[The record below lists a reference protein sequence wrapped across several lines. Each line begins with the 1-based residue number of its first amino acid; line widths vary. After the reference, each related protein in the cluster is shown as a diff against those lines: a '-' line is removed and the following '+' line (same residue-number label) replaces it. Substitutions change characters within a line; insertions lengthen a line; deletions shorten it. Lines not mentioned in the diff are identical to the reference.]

1 MVFARLPTE
10 TAQCGPRTSPWRQRR
25 VPTVAAV
32 ITRGVPLPDWYPI
45 CQFYFSVAWNHIGG
59 WLSMWVVLWRSLV
72 NPLDTGDLVHPL
84 GHKSRTWFIRWDT
97 SLC

>member
-10 TAQCGPRTSPWRQRR
+10 TAQCGPCTSPWRQRR

-45 CQFYFSVAWNHIGG
+45 CQFYFLGRHFQERCVAIT
-59 WLSMWVVLWRSLV
+59 LETLAAV
-72 NPLDTGDLVHPL
+72 
-84 GHKSRTWFIRWDT
+84 
-97 SLC
+97 